1 MPTIEDLKY
10 SIRDKAT
17 LNKLH
22 AVEKIEV
29 ESDAYMLLQYLK
41 NEYTQKEILES
52 LHKYIDTSIAFEGA
66 CAACHNVAEGA
77 KHKTG
82 PNLWKI
88 HGAKAGIQDGYK
100 YSEWLKGSGIV
111 WNDEELAAWVSA
123 KKVKVAKFGKD
134 VKKSKMIFAGLRKQ
148 VQIDDMIA
156 YLKSLK

>member
-1 MPTIEDLKY
+1 MYKKFLMLSLLLIFSFNINVVFAGDV
-10 SIRDKAT
+10 DKG
-17 LNKLH
+17 KK
-22 AVEKIEV
+22 VFK
-29 ESDAYMLLQYLK
+29 K
-41 NEYTQKEILES
+41 
-52 LHKYIDTSIAFEGA
+52 

-88 HGAKAGIQDGYK
+88 
-100 YSEWLKGSGIV
+100 KGSGIV

-148 VQIDDMIA
+148 NQIDDMLA

>member
-1 MPTIEDLKY
+1 MQHIVGVVF
-10 SIRDKAT
+10 SI
-17 LNKLH
+17 
-22 AVEKIEV
+22 
-29 ESDAYMLLQYLK
+29 
-41 NEYTQKEILES
+41 S
-52 LHKYIDTSIAFEGA
+52 LSLFGTSLAFASGDPARGA
-66 CAACHNVAEGA
+66 ELFKKKCAACHNVAEGA

-88 HGAKAGIQDGYK
+88 HGAKAGIQEGYK

-148 VQIDDMIA
+148 AQIDDMIA

>member
-1 MPTIEDLKY
+1 MYKKFLMFSLILVFSLSGNIVFAGE
-10 SIRDKAT
+10 S
-17 LNKLH
+17 
-22 AVEKIEV
+22 EKGKKV
-29 ESDAYMLLQYLK
+29 FK
-41 NEYTQKEILES
+41 K
-52 LHKYIDTSIAFEGA
+52 

-88 HGAKAGIQDGYK
+88 YGAKSGVQDGYK

-111 WNDEELAAWVSA
+111 WNDDELAAWVSD

-134 VKKSKMIFAGLRKQ
+134 INKSKMIFGGLRKQ
-148 VQIDDMIA
+148 NQIDDMIA